1 MIHNPIQYL
10 VFCLMTASLAIT
22 YRRYL
27 IQDGGLLAWWPG
39 LLYKVFPVKYEKW
52 TGMHKAV
59 EKILITCATCQ
70 AGQIAFWISISRGN
84 PVVDSLLCAGLS
96 SVIAHILDEK
106 YFAR

>member
-1 MIHNPIQYL
+1 MQHSLHTVIY
-10 VFCLMTASLAIT
+10 CLMTASLAIT

-39 LLYKVFPVKYEKW
+39 LLYKAFPVKYEKW

-70 AGQIAFWISISRGN
+70 AGQLAFWIALCNRSSVI
-84 PVVDSLLCAGLS
+84 DSLLCSGLS
-96 SVIAHILDEK
+96 SVIAHVLDEK

>member
-27 IQDGGLLAWWPG
+27 IQDGGLLAWWPW
-39 LLYKVFPVKYEKW
+39 LVYKIFPINYDKW
-52 TGMHKAV
+52 SGVHKAT

-70 AGQIAFWISISRGN
+70 AGQLAFWISISRGN
-84 PVVDSLLCAGLS
+84 SIVDSLLCAGLS
-96 SVIAHILDEK
+96 SVIAHIIDQK
-106 YFAR
+106 YFA

>member
-1 MIHNPIQYL
+1 MTHNPIQYL

-22 YRRYL
+22 YRRYI

-39 LLYKVFPVKYEKW
+39 LLYKAFPVKYEKW
-52 TGMHKAV
+52 TGIHKAV

-70 AGQIAFWISISRGN
+70 AGQLAFWIAFCNGSSVI
-84 PVVDSLLCAGLS
+84 DSLLCAGLS
-96 SVIAHILDEK
+96 SVIAHIIDEK

>member
-1 MIHNPIQYL
+1 MFHSPIQSV

-39 LLYKVFPVKYEKW
+39 LFYKIMPVSYDKW
-52 TGMHKAV
+52 SGVHKAA

-70 AGQIAFWISISRGN
+70 AGQLAFWATLCDGFSMTY
-84 PVVDSLLCAGLS
+84 SLLCAGLS
-96 SVIAHILDEK
+96 SVIAHIVDQK
-106 YFAR
+106 YFAQ

>member
-1 MIHNPIQYL
+1 MTHNPIQYL
-10 VFCLMTASLAIT
+10 IFCLMTACLAIT

-39 LLYKVFPVKYEKW
+39 LLYKAFPVKYEKW

-70 AGQIAFWISISRGN
+70 AGQLAFWVAFCNGSI
-84 PVVDSLLCAGLS
+84 VIDSLLCAGLS
-96 SVIAHILDEK
+96 SVIAHILDER
-106 YFAR
+106 FFVR

>member
-1 MIHNPIQYL
+1 MTHNPIQYL

-39 LLYKVFPVKYEKW
+39 LAYKAFPVNYEKW

-70 AGQIAFWISISRGN
+70 AGQLAFWIAFCNGSGVI
-84 PVVDSLLCAGLS
+84 DSLLYAGLS
-96 SVIAHILDEK
+96 SVIAHIVDQK
-106 YFAR
+106 YFAE

>member
-1 MIHNPIQYL
+1 MIHNPIQAL
-10 VFCLMTASLAIT
+10 IFCLMTASLAIT

-27 IQDGGLLAWWPG
+27 IQDGGLLAWCPG
-39 LLYKVFPVKYEKW
+39 LLCKAFPNKYEHW
-52 TGMHKAV
+52 NWLHKAL

-70 AGQIAFWISISRGN
+70 AGQLAFWIAFCNGSSAI
-84 PVVDSLLCAGLS
+84 DSLLCAGLS

>member
-1 MIHNPIQYL
+1 MTHNPIQYL

-39 LLYKVFPVKYEKW
+39 LLYKVFPIKYESLNW
-52 TGMHKAV
+52 LHKAL

-70 AGQIAFWISISRGN
+70 AGQLAFWLAFCNGSSVI
-84 PVVDSLLCAGLS
+84 DSLLCAGLS
-96 SVIAHILDEK
+96 SVIAHIIDQK
-106 YFAR
+106 YFA

>member
-1 MIHNPIQYL
+1 MTNIQAAIY
-10 VFCLMTASLAIT
+10 CLMCAALAIT

-39 LLYKVFPVKYEKW
+39 LVYKIMPINYDKW
-52 TGMHKAV
+52 SGTHKAF

-84 PVVDSLLCAGLS
+84 SIVDSLLCAGMS
-96 SVIAHILDEK
+96 SVIAHIIDQK
-106 YFAR
+106 YFA

>member
-1 MIHNPIQYL
+1 MTHNPIQYL

-39 LLYKVFPVKYEKW
+39 LLYKAFPVKYEKW
-52 TGMHKAV
+52 TGTHKAV

-70 AGQIAFWISISRGN
+70 AGQLAFWVSFCDGLSII
-84 PVVDSLLCAGLS
+84 DSLLCAGLS
-96 SVIAHILDEK
+96 SAIAHILDEK